1 MSRCLLCYAC
11 SVSMLCINRSC
22 LCSTV
27 HVFVPLR
34 TGRLNAKVD
43 KVGDRVETRRPD
55 KKNAQYQEVVK
66 RGDLLLNQVQRL
78 VRVIDV

>member
-1 MSRCLLCYAC
+1 MSRCLLRYAC
-11 SVSMLCINRSC
+11 IVSMLCINRLC

-27 HVFVPLR
+27 HVFVLLR